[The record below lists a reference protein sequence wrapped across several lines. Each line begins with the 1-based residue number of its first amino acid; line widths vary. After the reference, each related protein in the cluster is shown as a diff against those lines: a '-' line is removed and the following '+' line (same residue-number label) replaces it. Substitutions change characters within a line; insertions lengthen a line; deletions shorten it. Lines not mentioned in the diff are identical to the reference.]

1 MDQARRLIRSV
12 ADRIDAVDAA
22 WGDAAAASLT
32 WIRLVEGRIAYRSG
46 DPAAAAALLRRAVA
60 LADIW
65 GRSTDLVMGLTSL
78 AEAELAVGDRVGAR
92 NALSRAR
99 EIADSEQIRRGASRE
114 LESVETRVGRGAVR
128 AARRVGQFQEELTG
142 RELAILRALVGHQ
155 TQREIGDSLFLSVNT
170 VKGYT
175 KSLYRKLGAASRADA
190 VERGH
195 DLGLI

>member
-1 MDQARRLIRSV
+1 MA
-12 ADRIDAVDAA
+12 
-22 WGDAAAASLT
+22 
-32 WIRLVEGRIAYRSG
+32 
-46 DPAAAAALLRRAVA
+46 
-60 LADIW
+60 
-65 GRSTDLVMGLTSL
+65 LTSL
-78 AEAELAVGDRVGAR
+78 AGAELAAGDRVAAR

-99 EIADSEQIRRGASRE
+99 EVADSEPIRRVAARE
-114 LESVETRVGRGAVR
+114 LESVETRLGRGAIR
-128 AARRVGQFQEELTG
+128 AARRAGRLHEELTG

-155 TQREIGDSLFLSVNT
+155 SQREIGEALFLSVNT